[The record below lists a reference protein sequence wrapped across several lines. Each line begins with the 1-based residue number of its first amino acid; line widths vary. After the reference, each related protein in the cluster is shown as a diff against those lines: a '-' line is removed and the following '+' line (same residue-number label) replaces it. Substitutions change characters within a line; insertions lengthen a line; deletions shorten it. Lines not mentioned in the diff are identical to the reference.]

1 MGLADTVYWKILDNA
16 TITNGTVFSNLCD
29 SVKKSFLDN
38 DSSGMNIVEALVA
51 FILTIP
57 IAWNYFKLVLEMAER
72 YVVIGVMYY
81 TMPLACVPIVSK
93 DTDAI
98 TR

>member
-1 MGLADTVYWKILDNA
+1 
-16 TITNGTVFSNLCD
+16 
-29 SVKKSFLDN
+29 
-38 DSSGMNIVEALVA
+38 MNIVEALVA

-93 DTDAI
+93 ILMQSHDHGFECFSQNF
-98 TR
+98 